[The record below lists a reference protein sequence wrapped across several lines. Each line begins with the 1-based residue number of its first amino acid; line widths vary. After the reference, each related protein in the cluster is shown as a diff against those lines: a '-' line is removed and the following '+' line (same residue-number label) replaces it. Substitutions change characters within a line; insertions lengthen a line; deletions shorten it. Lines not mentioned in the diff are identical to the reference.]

1 MSEHSAGYTIESALK
16 LARSLKYGP
25 LPHTEDP
32 FPELEEA
39 LELIREERRT
49 CDFNWLTGAA
59 AEEVVVAH
67 LQQDKRRTTTRV
79 G

>member
-1 MSEHSAGYTIESALK
+1 MRERSDGYTIESALT

-25 LPHTEDP
+25 LPQPEDP

-59 AEEVVVAH
+59 AERVIAAH
-67 LQQDKRRTTTRV
+67 LQQKKTAKRV

>member
-1 MSEHSAGYTIESALK
+1 MTEHSAGYAIESALK

-25 LPHTEDP
+25 LPQPEDP
-32 FPELEEA
+32 FPDLEEA

-59 AEEVVVAH
+59 AEKVIVAH
-67 LQQDKRRTTTRV
+67 MLGKETAKKA